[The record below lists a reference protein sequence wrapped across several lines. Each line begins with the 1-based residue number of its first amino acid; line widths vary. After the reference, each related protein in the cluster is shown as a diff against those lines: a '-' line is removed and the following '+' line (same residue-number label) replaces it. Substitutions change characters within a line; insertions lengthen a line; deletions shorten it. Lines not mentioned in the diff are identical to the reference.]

1 MIPSTGFTSGG
12 FMHRTR
18 LVALA
23 LFALSLAAD
32 PVRTQS
38 GLVSGTSAGSPDVRV
53 YKGIPYAAPPL
64 GDLRWKVPQPVA
76 AWQGVRDAGQYS
88 ATCMQTPYPAASIY
102 YSEPQPVSED
112 CLYLN
117 VWTAAKSTKE
127 RRPVMVWIHGGAFTR
142 GAGSTPTYD
151 GEKLAAKGV
160 VLVTINYRLGVFGFL
175 AHPELTGE
183 SAHHSSG
190 NYALLDQI
198 AALEWVQKNIAS
210 FGGDSKRVT
219 IFGESAG
226 SWAVNYLMAT
236 PVARGLFH
244 RVIGESGASF
254 GPNTTLAT
262 AEKSGE
268 KFAAAIGAADLK
280 ALRAKPADEL
290 LKASGAASFPPN
302 VDGWLLSEDIR
313 SIFEHGKQNDVP
325 LIAGFNADEGT
336 TLSPWPAS
344 GTAKSFAEQA
354 RRTFG
359 KQADDFLKIYPAATD
374 DEARA
379 AHYNSFRDQRF
390 GWQMRTWVRASS
402 QTGRAKTYLYY
413 FSRVPPSADSA
424 RYRAYHAAEISYV
437 FGNFRPGRPWEDTD
451 HKLSDAMSSYWVNFA
466 ATGDPNGKGLA
477 KWPAYDATSD
487 TALEFGNQVELRR
500 ALHKDGLDFFDRYY
514 ESLRSAAP
522 SNGSR

>member
-1 MIPSTGFTSGG
+1 MNRSHT
-12 FMHRTR
+12 
-18 LVALA
+18 VALA
-23 LFALSLAAD
+23 LFAFGLSLAAD
-32 PVRTQS
+32 PVRTQG
-38 GLVSGTSAGSPDVRV
+38 GLVSGAAGSSPEVRV
-53 YKGIPYAAPPL
+53 YKGIPYAAPPV
-64 GDLRWKVPQPVA
+64 GELRWKAPQPVA
-76 AWQGVRDAGQYS
+76 AWQGVREATQYS
-88 ATCMQTPYPAASIY
+88 ATCMQTPYPATSMY

-117 VWTAAKSTKE
+117 VWTAVKSPKE

-151 GEKLAAKGV
+151 GEKLATKGV
-160 VLVTINYRLGVFGFL
+160 VLVSINYRLGVFGFL
-175 AHPELTGE
+175 AHPELTKE
-183 SAHHSSG
+183 SEHRSSG

-198 AALEWVQKNIAS
+198 ATLEWVKQNIAS
-210 FGGDSKRVT
+210 FGGDPKRVT

-254 GPNTTLAT
+254 GSNTTLAN

-268 KFAAAIGAADLK
+268 KFAASVGAADLR
-280 ALRAKPADEL
+280 ALRAKTADEL
-290 LKASGAASFPPN
+290 LKAPGAFPPN
-302 VDGWLLSEDIR
+302 VDGWLLSEDIH
-313 SIFEHGKQNDVP
+313 SIFAHGKQNDVP

-344 GTAKSFAEQA
+344 GTAKSFTDQA

-359 KQADDFLKIYPAATD
+359 KLADDFLKIYPAGS
-374 DEARA
+374 DEEAST

-390 GWQMRTWVRASS
+390 GWQMRTWVRMSTQS
-402 QTGRAKTYLYY
+402 GHAKSYMYY
-413 FSRVPPSADSA
+413 FSRIPPSPESA
-424 RYRAYHAAEISYV
+424 RYRAYHAAEIAYV
-437 FGNFRPGRPWEDTD
+437 FGNFRAGRPWEDAD
-451 HKLSDAMSSYWVNFA
+451 RKLSDAISSYWVNFA

-477 KWPAYDATSD
+477 KWPVYDAASD

-500 ALHKDGLDFFDRYY
+500 ALHKDALDFFDRYY
-514 ESLRSAAP
+514 ESLRGAS
-522 SNGSR
+522 SSGGGR